1 MKLTWLGHSCFLLET
16 ASGSVVFDPYAP
28 QSVPGL
34 SLPPLTADAV
44 LCSHGH
50 RDHNYAQAV
59 RLSGKK
65 PSFSVRRME
74 SFHDD
79 QQGALRGENLISIVE
94 AEGMRVVHLGDLGVM
109 PDAGLLDA
117 LKKAD
122 LLMIP
127 VGGYYTI
134 DAKTALALVK
144 ELSPRIVVPMH
155 YRGAGF
161 GYDVIAEVD
170 EFAGLSENP
179 VCMNSAVL
187 EFDGNTPSMTA
198 LLRLSGNC

>member
-16 ASGSVVFDPYAP
+16 TSGSVVFDPYAP

-34 SLPPLTADAV
+34 LLPPLTADAV

-50 RDHNYAQAV
+50 RDHNYARAV
-59 RLSGKK
+59 RLSGKE

-79 QQGALRGENLISIVE
+79 RQGALRGENLISTVE
-94 AEGMRVVHLGDLGVM
+94 AEKMRIVHLGDLGMM
-109 PDAGLLDA
+109 PDAGQLDA
-117 LKKAD
+117 LRRAD

-155 YRGAGF
+155 FRGEGF
-161 GYDVIAEVD
+161 GYDVIATVD

-179 VCMNSAVL
+179 VCMNSDTL
-187 EFDGNTPSMTA
+187 EFDRNTPSMTA
-198 LLRLSGNC
+198 LLRLSVCC